1 MKRKVFSLLALMLAG
16 PALGQAPTTAPP
28 APQADTAAPEAAP
41 DFDVMNLRAAAVPM
55 AAAPLDMAQS
65 SDPIWMRGDRP
76 ARSLIAALT
85 LRPVEAAVI
94 EQDIGQG
101 PGRTL
106 VLSLAVTGA
115 PGALVSRTSLA
126 AFGGERFYCGPGAGP
141 RFEGRIMC
149 LADRN
154 RDGRFE
160 AGAFGLGETVPDWR
174 QLSMIDRVE
183 PLPAPIPY
191 RAAHADELPAVTVDY
206 TNCARDHDR
215 PRYTLAVRSDGPP
228 LTLEELLR
236 ANPETLR
243 TDPELARRVLEQL
256 AQRAPGGAGCETGE
270 PVARGEALHPATLAS
285 GAVVARLG
293 ELVIAVGPRDEGAAV
308 RLLGLRNPDR
318 LYRITGIAVTPLS
331 QGVTMRQG
339 ELATA
344 QRFNRPVLML
354 AAEPEVREGP
364 ARAGD
369 VIARAE
375 IRHGYMGVLTQDTVI
390 RTLLSRRSLAAGTT
404 LYGIP
409 MSTSR
414 IMTRNGIPIGGTL
427 PGAGAGGGVHLTWC
441 VPVED
446 EGAWTATCL
455 PQQDGRYTILRGQRP
470 AFEVRSMRYDAGTS
484 TNEGD
489 VPVAEREGGFGEP
502 LRYAF
507 TLRAVAADAL
517 TIAQDTLFGDRVVSS
532 REHRVP
538 RRPGRPGILRFADGA
553 LTLSEGPDGTIAV
566 RRTDAFRIGADV
578 MRVVAEVADLPKAE
592 PAAPADPAAR

>member
-1 MKRKVFSLLALMLAG
+1 MKLNIFSLLALMLAG
-16 PALGQAPTTAPP
+16 PALGQAPTTVPP
-28 APQADTAAPEAAP
+28 APQAAPEAPQDAP

-55 AAAPLDMAQS
+55 AAAPLDMAQT
-65 SDPIWMRGDRP
+65 SDPIWVRGDRP
-76 ARSLIAALT
+76 AQNRIAAIT
-85 LRPVEAAVI
+85 LRPVEAAVV

-101 PGRTL
+101 PGRTI

-115 PGALVSRTSLA
+115 PGALVSRGNLA
-126 AFGGERFYCGPGAGP
+126 AFGGDRFYCGPGAGA
-141 RFEGRIMC
+141 RFAGRIMC
-149 LADRN
+149 LADRD

-174 QLSMIDRVE
+174 QLSMIDKAE
-183 PLPAPIPY
+183 PLPAPIRY
-191 RAAHADELPAVTVDY
+191 RAAREDELPAVAADY
-206 TNCARDHDR
+206 TNCARDHDQ
-215 PRYTLAVRSDGPP
+215 PRYTFALRSEGPP

-243 TDPELARRVLEQL
+243 TDPELARRVLDQL
-256 AQRAPGGAGCETGE
+256 ARRAPGAAACQPGE
-270 PVARGEALHPATLAS
+270 PVARGEALHPATLES

-318 LYRITGIAVTPLS
+318 LYRITGIAVAPLS

-339 ELATA
+339 QLATA
-344 QRFNRPVLML
+344 QRFNRPVVML

-364 ARAGD
+364 ARVGD

-414 IMTRNGIPIGGTL
+414 IMTRNGIPMGGSL
-427 PGAGAGGGVHLTWC
+427 PGAGGVHLTWC

-446 EGAWTATCL
+446 DGAWTATCL

-484 TNEGD
+484 TNDGD
-489 VPVAEREGGFGEP
+489 VPVAEREGGFGQP

-507 TLRAVAADAL
+507 TLRAIAADQL

-538 RRPGRPGILRFADGA
+538 RRPGRPISLSFADGA
-553 LTLSEGPDGTIAV
+553 LTLSDGPDGTVAV
-566 RRTDAFRIGADV
+566 RRTDAFRVGADV
-578 MRVVAEVADLPKAE
+578 MRVVADVAE
-592 PAAPADPAAR
+592 PPKEEPAPPADPAAR